1 MPRIRTY
8 GLDVDTIAYAARVK
22 AGSGVI
28 ILSENLKQINKFV
41 IGVKKLGLWNS
52 MVCWL
57 MRSIHN
63 AGRGSTVYSLG
74 GLGIHNGTMVGSPVW
89 NTNGSGIRFTAP
101 TVRQYVNIPT
111 LTQSFNTD
119 SSSFFAASVSS
130 YVFVV
135 PRLIGETGQPAS
147 ELTVGITSANKI
159 TYLNTWSGNIG
170 STASINPNLDFLTFN
185 TFGVSFNY
193 TLSSASY
200 ISNNTVTTVS
210 RLPSNVTRSFQIAA
224 GQQVSD
230 HWNGDIAYGVRF
242 NRNLTAAQ
250 MLEIKNLATKTIG
263 ISLNLP

>member
-22 AGSGVI
+22 AGSGVT
-28 ILSENLKQINKFV
+28 ILPENLKQINKFA

-52 MVCWL
+52 MVCWP

-63 AGRGSTVYSLG
+63 AGKGSTVYSLG

-101 TVRQYVNIPT
+101 TVRQYINIPT

-119 SSSFFAASVSS
+119 SSSFFAASISS

-135 PRLIGETGQPAS
+135 PRLIGEVSQPAS
-147 ELTVGITSANKI
+147 ELTVIITSANKI
-159 TYLNTWSGNIG
+159 TGLNTWSGSIG
-170 STASINPNLDFLTFN
+170 NTASISPNLDFLTYN

-193 TLSSASY
+193 GLSSVNY
-200 ISNNTVTTVS
+200 LENNKTTTQS
-210 RLPSNVTRSFQIAA
+210 RSPANVTRSFQIAA
-224 GQQVSD
+224 GQGVSD

-263 ISLNLP
+263 ISLKLP

>member
-1 MPRIRTY
+1 MPRTRTY
-8 GLDVDTIAYAARVK
+8 GLDVDAIAYAARVK
-22 AGSGVI
+22 AGSGVT
-28 ILSENLKQINKFV
+28 ILPENLKQINKFV

-52 MVCWL
+52 MVCWP

-74 GLGIHNGTMVGSPVW
+74 GQGLHNGTMVNGPVW

-101 TVRQYVNIPT
+101 TVRQYINIPT

-119 SSSFFAASVSS
+119 SSSFFAASISS
-130 YVFVV
+130 YVFTV
-135 PRLIGETGQPAS
+135 PRLIGEVSQPAS

-159 TYLNTWSGNIG
+159 TYLTTWSGSIG
-170 STASINPNLDFLTFN
+170 STVGSLNLDFLTYN

-193 TLSSASY
+193 GLSSASY

-210 RLPSNVTRSFQIAA
+210 RLPSNVTTNFQIAA

-263 ISLNLP
+263 ISLKLP